1 MLGNQPANPNGTFLP
16 ASGTISDIWNHTAGK
31 TSYFTQ
37 STVPEKDRVLG
48 ERRGAPFAVDTVRVP
63 TIPLYLVFKDT
74 GGSAQVL
81 RSCSLENITSFY
93 IDKIHITG
101 ITGTPPV
108 LVVKFNARSAK
119 HLNAKS
125 LVVSY
130 EACVF
135 QDHQDVVIVEGNSSP
150 VHTVTFQQ
158 PKMVNLYR
166 KPVNI
171 EEISVSLQDLNG
183 VTVPYDTL
191 LLTGFLETQH
201 WQF

>member
-1 MLGNQPANPNGTFLP
+1 MLGNTPARADGSFIPI
-16 ASGTISDIWNHTAGK
+16 SGTVSDIWHSTTGK
-31 TSYFTQ
+31 TSFFTQ
-37 STVPEKDRVLG
+37 STIPEKDRVLG
-48 ERRGAPFAVDTVRVP
+48 ERRGAPLAVDTTRVP

-93 IDKIHITG
+93 IDKIHMTG
-101 ITGTPPV
+101 LVGTPPV
-108 LVVKFNARSAK
+108 IAVKFNARSAK

-130 EACVF
+130 EGCVF
-135 QDHQDVVIVEGNSSP
+135 QDHQDVVLIEGNTTP
-150 VHTVTFQQ
+150 VHTVSFQQ
-158 PKMVNLYR
+158 PKLVNLYR

-171 EEISVSLQDLNG
+171 EEISISVQNLDG
-183 VTVPYDTL
+183 VRVPYDTL
-191 LLTGFLETQH
+191 VIMGYLETQH

>member
-1 MLGNQPANPNGTFLP
+1 MLGNQPARSEGSFLP
-16 ASGTISDIWNHTAGK
+16 MSGSLSDIWHSTTGK

-37 STVPEKDRVLG
+37 STVNENDRVLG
-48 ERRGAPFAVDTVRVP
+48 ERRGAPFALDTIRVP
-63 TIPLYLVFKDT
+63 TIPLYLVFKDN
-74 GGSAQVL
+74 GGPTQVL

-93 IDKIHITG
+93 LDKIHITG
-101 ITGTPPV
+101 IVGNPPV

-130 EACVF
+130 EGCVF
-135 QDHQDVVIVEGNSSP
+135 QDHQDIVLVEGNTAP
-150 VHTVTFQQ
+150 VHTVSFQQ
-158 PKMVNLYR
+158 AKLVNLYR

-171 EEISVSLQDLNG
+171 EEISISLQNLDG
-183 VTVPYDTL
+183 VRVVYDTL
-191 LLTGFLETQH
+191 VLIGYLETQH